1 MMIKLIHQLDSIR
14 FPPHNNSTHTLH
26 PTLRELMLKKK
37 TPPSLNHLLTINC
50 LTQNSIQ
57 LLIDRAKELSTI
69 KTPHIASH
77 PNLPIITNLFFEP
90 STRTQYSF
98 EIAAQRLLVPSITP
112 NIPSLSTL
120 KGESLLDTIHNLE
133 MMGSSLFIIRHSTN
147 HTPEFIASELLTDA
161 KVLNAGDGTHQHPSQ
176 CLIDLMTIQS
186 QFTQFE
192 QLSVAILGDT
202 HRSRVA
208 RSLTAGLQ
216 LMGTRD
222 IRFITPPPLQT
233 DLIEPPEG
241 ITSMDIKQGLQGVD
255 VIICLR
261 VQQERIDSSSTPI
274 DQATYFKHYG
284 LTAEKL
290 TWAKPHAIVM
300 HPGPINRGFEIE
312 SSVADGDQSLILQ
325 QAKNS
330 VPMRMAILE
339 ALLN

>member
-1 MMIKLIHQLDSIR
+1 
-14 FPPHNNSTHTLH
+14 
-26 PTLRELMLKKK
+26 MLKKK
-37 TPPSLNHLLTINC
+37 TRLSLNHLLTINS
-50 LTQNSIQ
+50 LTKNSIQ
-57 LLIDRAKELSTI
+57 LLIDRANELSMI
-69 KTPHIASH
+69 KTPHTPSQTN
-77 PNLPIITNLFFEP
+77 PPIITNLFFEP

-98 EIAAQRLLVPSITP
+98 EIAAQRLHIPFITP
-112 NIPSLSTL
+112 NISSLSTL

-133 MMGSSLFIIRHSTN
+133 MMGSSLFIIRHSIN
-147 HTPEFIASELLTDA
+147 HTPEFIASELLTNA
-161 KVLNAGDGTHQHPSQ
+161 KVLNAGDGTYQHPSQ

-186 QFTQFE
+186 QFTHFE
-192 QLSVAILGDT
+192 PLSVAILGDT

-216 LMGTRD
+216 LMGTTD

-233 DLIEPPEG
+233 DHTEPPEG
-241 ITSMDIKQGLQGVD
+241 IAPMDIEQGLQDVD
-255 VIICLR
+255 VIVCLR

-284 LTAEKL
+284 LTTQKL

-312 SSVADGDQSLILQ
+312 SSVADSNQSVILQ

-330 VPMRMAILE
+330 IPMRMAILE
-339 ALLN
+339 ALLS